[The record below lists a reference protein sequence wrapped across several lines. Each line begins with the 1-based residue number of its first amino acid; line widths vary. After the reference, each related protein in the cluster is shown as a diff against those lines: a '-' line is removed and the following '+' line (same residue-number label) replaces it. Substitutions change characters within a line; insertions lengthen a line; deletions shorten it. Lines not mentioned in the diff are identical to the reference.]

1 MRHGKEAIK
10 SLKDCLNF
18 AADFMPK
25 MYLMCPKNTGGKSSR
40 LAEQTKHMWSN
51 WGASRIM
58 PVDEIFTIADAQ
70 GQPPADRRHL
80 GTLPAQWQLV
90 KLALQ

>member
-1 MRHGKEAIK
+1 
-10 SLKDCLNF
+10 
-18 AADFMPK
+18 
-25 MYLMCPKNTGGKSSR
+25 
-40 LAEQTKHMWSN
+40 
-51 WGASRIM
+51 M